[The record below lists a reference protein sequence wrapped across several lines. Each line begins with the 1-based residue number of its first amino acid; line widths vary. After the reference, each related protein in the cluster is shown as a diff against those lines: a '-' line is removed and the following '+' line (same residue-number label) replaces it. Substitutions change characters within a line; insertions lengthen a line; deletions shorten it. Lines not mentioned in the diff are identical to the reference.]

1 MIVQNR
7 QWVTLSA
14 IVGAKPAFEIHLPQ
28 LIRCR
33 MFKALPLVVLCRF
46 FRIDLFMAFEDL
58 MDRTGGG
65 KIAIAT
71 PG

>member
-1 MIVQNR
+1 MIIKNR
-7 QWVTLSA
+7 QRVTLST

-33 MFKALPLVVLCRF
+33 MFKALPLVMLCRF
-46 FRIDLFMAFEDL
+46 FRIDLVMALEDL

-65 KIAIAT
+65 KLAIVT
-71 PG
+71 PR